1 MKRTQLFIFVLLV
14 LVSITSCRKELDPIE
29 NPADPTDPDISLLDL
44 NIPGEFAFETS
55 KEVAVSFNDFK
66 SSKSNPVKYNIYLYS
81 DQTTSEEVSYEDE
94 DGLIVTETIEVSDVL
109 NNLVASIVSIDDNLT
124 VNINVPDYY
133 EFLYVIR
140 NEMGVYSSQIIPI
153 VSNKAA
159 ISNQNSNFK
168 ASAKDPDDVLYGVNS
183 KQDLITINPETGEAV
198 VISQFPS
205 GSGGAI
211 NCAIDPINNILY
223 TIGRS
228 TKHLYAFDLQEETWS
243 DIGNT
248 KLKGDRLAYNKEDG
262 LLYFSVGKYLKTVDP
277 STGTVISTYKISGL
291 DNTSLGDIAFDSEGT
306 LFMTAKKGLYRCEIT
321 SSNACQVTKINE
333 ENLPFYPSAMTFDS
347 NDVLWVGYNSSN
359 KGQLVVMDKESG
371 AWEYRFERFDVRLDD
386 LASIPVEEEV
396 VDVDTDGDGIID
408 LYDEYPNDN
417 KKAYNVYTPS
427 ANGFGSYAFEDLWP
441 NLGDFDFNDLVMH
454 YRYTHIMSASG
465 LIYQTTMEFEIAN
478 VGGSFKNGFGIQ
490 INADESVIQEV
501 TGYNL
506 TENLISLNS
515 KGLENNQTK
524 PVIIVFD
531 NAWSNIN
538 DNDGKMKIVINYT
551 TPIRNNQMGSLN
563 PFIFINGDRGR
574 EVHLV
579 DMVPTD
585 LMDTSYFGTADDD
598 SNPAIGRYYRNQ
610 TNLPWGVTMLTE
622 FKFPKEKIAINKGYT
637 KFASWAISSG
647 TDYNDWY
654 KDQSN
659 YRNDNFLSN

>member
-1 MKRTQLFIFVLLV
+1 MKKIKSLVFILLLF
-14 LVSITSCRKELDPIE
+14 VSLISCRKELKPID

-55 KEVAVSFNDFK
+55 KEVTVSFNDFK

-81 DQTTSEEVSYEDE
+81 DRTTFEEISYEDE
-94 DGLIVTETIEVSDVL
+94 EGVMVTETIEVSDVL
-109 NNLVASIVSIDDNLT
+109 NNLVASIVSIDDNPTL
-124 VNINVPDYY
+124 NINVPDYY
-133 EFLYVIR
+133 ESLYVVR
-140 NEMGVYSSQIIPI
+140 NELGVYSSQIIPI
-153 VSNKAA
+153 VKNKAA
-159 ISNQNSNFK
+159 VSMSSTNFK

-183 KQDLITINPETGEAV
+183 SQDLITINPETGEAV
-198 VISQFPS
+198 VISKFPS

-211 NCAIDPINNILY
+211 NCAIDPINNLLY

-228 TKHLYAFDLQEETWS
+228 SKHLYAFDLIEESWT

-248 KLKGDRLAYNKEDG
+248 KLKGDRLTYNRTDG
-262 LLYFSVGKYLKTVDP
+262 LLYFSVSKYLKTVDP
-277 STGTVISTYKISGL
+277 SNGNVLSTYKINGL
-291 DNTSLGDIAFDSEGT
+291 DNTSLGDIAFDSEGN

-321 SSNACQVTKINE
+321 NSNTCQVTKINQD
-333 ENLPFYPSAMTFDS
+333 NLPFYPSAMTFDS

-371 AWEYRFERFDVRLDD
+371 EWEYRFDRLDVKLDD
-386 LASIPVEEEV
+386 LASVPVEEEV
-396 VDVDTDGDGIID
+396 VEVDTDGDGIID
-408 LYDEYPNDN
+408 LYDDYPNDN

-427 ANGFGSYAFEDLWP
+427 ANGYGSYAFEDLWP
-441 NLGDFDFNDLVMH
+441 NLGDFDFNDLVLH
-454 YRYTHIMSASG
+454 YRYKHIMNAAG
-465 LIYQTTMEFEIAN
+465 LIAQTTMEFKIAN

-490 INADESVIQEV
+490 INTDESAIQEV
-501 TGYNL
+501 TGYKL
-506 TENLISLNS
+506 TENLIALNG

-538 DNDGKMKIVINYT
+538 DNNGKINIVINYT
-551 TPIRNNQMGSLN
+551 VPIRNNQMGSLN
-563 PFIFINGDRGR
+563 PFIFINGERGR

-610 TNLPWGVTMLTE
+610 TNLPWAVTMLTE

-637 KFASWAISSG
+637 KFASWSISSG

-659 YRNDNFLSN
+659 YRNNSYLSD